1 MVKNLPAS
9 SEDAGFIPGAGR
21 SPGEGNGSSLAWEI
35 SWTEELG
42 GLHSVGSEKVR
53 RDIATKQ
60 QHLILYLDFLHQV
73 DSLVQESIQLVICLF
88 ALVREDSKDT
98 S

>member
-1 MVKNLPAS
+1 MQV
-9 SEDAGFIPGAGR
+9 
-21 SPGEGNGSSLAWEI
+21 SSLGQEDPLEKEMAVVLPGK
-35 SWTEELG
+35 SHGQRSL
-42 GLHSVGSEKVR
+42 VGCILWGQKKVR

-88 ALVREDSKDT
+88 ALVREESKDT